1 MSFVHLHTHSHYS
14 LLDGL
19 SKIPDLVKKAK
30 DLGQN
35 ALALTDHG
43 VMYGAI
49 EFYKTCVAEGI
60 KPIIGCEVYVAEKSR
75 LKKDGKKDS
84 QYYHLTLLA
93 KNQIGYKN
101 LIKIVSDAH
110 LRGYYYKPRTD
121 KKYLSTHFEGLFA
134 LSGCPGGEL
143 PQTIIHKNLAKTIEI
158 ALKYQEIF
166 GKDNFYIEIQPHE
179 HLPEIKKIN
188 DGLREVAKKTGIP
201 LVATNDSHYLNK
213 EDKEAHE
220 VLLKINTSNKSGKE
234 ESGMSLKEFDLYL
247 FSEKEM
253 QKRFPENS
261 EAIANSQ
268 KIADQIDLKF
278 EFGKYFLPKFNLPKG
293 EKTAYDYLAKQA
305 RAGFGKKYDQANRKA
320 QKQLEYELTVIK
332 TTGFADYFLIV
343 ADIVNWA
350 KSNGIYTN
358 TRGSAAGSIVSY
370 CLNISNLDPLQFNL
384 IFERFL
390 NPERISMP
398 DIDVDIADDRRQE
411 MINYIVQTYGKDN
424 VCQIITFGVMK
435 ARMVVRDVTRA
446 LGYPYEL
453 GDRIAKQIL
462 MGLNI
467 ETALGAN
474 PDLQKIYREDEAKK
488 IIDMGK
494 KLENVARHASTHAAG
509 VVITEEPLVNYIPL
523 QRTTGNE
530 DTASTQ
536 YPMYDVELLGLL
548 KLDALGLKNL
558 TIMKN
563 ACRIIKKVHHKN
575 IDIYQ
580 LDYNDQKTFE
590 LLQNGETVGVFQL
603 ESSGM
608 RRYIKELQPTHINDI
623 MAMVALYRPGPMEYI
638 PDYIAGKHKL
648 KEIKLLH
655 PKLEKVLADTYGIA
669 VYQEQILQIA
679 REVAGFSYGEAD
691 ILRKA
696 IGKKNKKL
704 LQAQRKKFIDGAV
717 NNGTEKI
724 LAGKLFDFAEPF
736 ARYGFNRAH
745 AASYAIV
752 AYQTAYLKANFPECF
767 MAALLTS
774 DKNNLDKVAIA
785 ISESEKMGIKI
796 LPPDINESFV
806 DFGVVADDK
815 KIIRYGLEAIK
826 SVGQKVA
833 ENIVSERQKNGP
845 YKNLEDFLSRHK
857 GQTVN
862 KKVIEALTKSG
873 ALDALC
879 ERNMALAGINEILQ
893 FIKGQK
899 INIGQ
904 ADLFGDKLEVAHK
917 NLVLPET
924 APASS
929 KQKLAWEKEFI
940 GIYLSAHPLDNYR
953 ALLEKQKTKIN
964 DLTEKMTGKNVKVLG
979 LISTCKKIT
988 TRTNQQMM
996 FCRLEDLSGN
1006 TEVIVFPKMLEENN
1020 TLWRND
1026 NIVAISGKVN
1036 TKDGAIKIIANTAV
1050 EVIDQNALN
1059 EFLKDNLTKEKTQ
1072 ITLTIDHRVPN
1083 DALGKL
1089 KIALEKFPGDKKV
1102 LLRVAQNGGYA
1113 EKYARTHIVI
1123 KTELVNELKGILGEK
1138 KIKVE

>member
-19 SKIPDLVKKAK
+19 SKIPDLVQKAK

-35 ALALTDHG
+35 ALAITDHG

-49 EFYKTCVAEGI
+49 EFYKACQSAGI
-60 KPIIGCEVYVAEKSR
+60 KPIIGCEVYVAEKGR

-84 QYYHLTLLA
+84 KYYHLTLLA
-93 KNQIGYKN
+93 KNQTGYKN

-121 KKYLSTHFEGLFA
+121 KKFLLGRADGLFA

-143 PQTIIHKNLAKTIEI
+143 PQAVLHKGLEKAVEI
-158 ALKYQEIF
+158 AFKYQEIF

-179 HLPEIKKIN
+179 HLPEIKIIN
-188 DGLREVAKKTGIP
+188 DGLRAVAQKTGIP

-213 EDKEAHE
+213 DDKEAHE

-247 FSEKEM
+247 FSEEEM
-253 QKRFPENS
+253 KKRFPKDN
-261 EAIANSQ
+261 EAIQNSQ
-268 KIADQIDLKF
+268 KIADQINLKF
-278 EFGKYFLPKFNLPKG
+278 EFGKYFLPKFNLPRG
-293 EKTAYDYLAKQA
+293 EKTAYDYLEKQA
-305 RAGFGKKYDQANRKA
+305 RAGFEKKYEQTNNQA
-320 QKQLEYELTVIK
+320 QKQLDYELSVIK

-350 KSNGIYTN
+350 KTNGIYTN

-370 CLNISNLDPLQFNL
+370 CLNISNLDPLEFSL

-411 MINYIVQTYGKDN
+411 MIQYIVQTYGKDN

-453 GDRIAKQIL
+453 GDRIAKQIP

-467 ETALGAN
+467 ETAIKSN
-474 PDLQKIYREDEAKK
+474 PDLEKICQEEEAKK
-488 IIDMGK
+488 VIEMGK

-509 VVITEEPLVNYIPL
+509 VVVTEEPLVNYIPL
-523 QRTTGNE
+523 QRATGNE
-530 DTASTQ
+530 ETASTQ

-563 ACRIIKKVHHKN
+563 ACRIIKKVHHKE
-575 IDIYQ
+575 IDIYN

-608 RRYIKELQPTHINDI
+608 RRYIKELKPTHINDI

-638 PDYIAGKHKL
+638 PGYIAGKHGL
-648 KEIKLLH
+648 KKVKYLH
-655 PKLEKVLADTYGIA
+655 PKLEKILGDTYGIA

-679 REVAGFSYGEAD
+679 RDVAGFSYGEAD

-696 IGKKNKKL
+696 IGKKIKKL
-704 LQAQRKKFIDGAV
+704 LQEQRNKFIDGAKK
-717 NNGTEKI
+717 NGTDRN

-745 AASYAIV
+745 AASYAIG
-752 AYQTAYLKANFPECF
+752 AYQTGFLKANFPECF

-785 ISESEKMGIKI
+785 IAESEKMNIKI

-833 ENIVSERQKNGP
+833 ENIVVERQKNGP
-845 YKNLEDFLSRHK
+845 YKNLEDFLSRHS

-862 KKVIEALTKSG
+862 KKVVEALAKSG
-873 ALDALC
+873 ALDALS
-879 ERNMALAGINEILQ
+879 ERNMVLAGIAEILQ
-893 FIKGQK
+893 FIKSRK
-899 INIGQ
+899 TNTGQ
-904 ADLFGDKLEVAHK
+904 ADLFGGKIEVAHR
-917 NLVLPET
+917 NLALPEI

-953 ALLEKQKTKIN
+953 TLLEKQKTKIN
-964 DLTEKMTGKNVKVLG
+964 DLTKKMAGKTVKVLG
-979 LISTCKKIT
+979 LISACKKIT
-988 TRTNQQMM
+988 TRNNQQMM
-996 FCRLEDLSGN
+996 FCRLEDLGGN
-1006 TEVIVFPKMLEENN
+1006 TEVIVFPRMLEENSA
-1020 TLWRND
+1020 LWRND
-1026 NIVAISGKVN
+1026 NIVAIAGKVN

-1050 EVIDQNALN
+1050 EVVDQNALD
-1059 EFLKDNLTKEKTQ
+1059 EFLKDRQESEKTQ
-1072 ITLTIDHRVPN
+1072 ITLTIDHETPPG
-1083 DALGKL
+1083 ALGKI

-1102 LLRVAQNGGYA
+1102 LLRIAQNNGYA
-1113 EKYARTHIVI
+1113 EKYAHTHIAI
-1123 KTELVNELKGILGEK
+1123 AKKLVVELKEILGGK
-1138 KIKVE
+1138 KVKVE

>member
-1 MSFVHLHTHSHYS
+1 M
-14 LLDGL
+14 
-19 SKIPDLVKKAK
+19 
-30 DLGQN
+30 
-35 ALALTDHG
+35 LAEL
-43 VMYGAI
+43 
-49 EFYKTCVAEGI
+49 
-60 KPIIGCEVYVAEKSR
+60 
-75 LKKDGKKDS
+75 LKK
-84 QYYHLTLLA
+84 
-93 KNQIGYKN
+93 
-101 LIKIVSDAH
+101 
-110 LRGYYYKPRTD
+110 
-121 KKYLSTHFEGLFA
+121 F
-134 LSGCPGGEL
+134 
-143 PQTIIHKNLAKTIEI
+143 TI
-158 ALKYQEIF
+158 
-166 GKDNFYIEIQPHE
+166 
-179 HLPEIKKIN
+179 
-188 DGLREVAKKTGIP
+188 
-201 LVATNDSHYLNK
+201 
-213 EDKEAHE
+213 
-220 VLLKINTSNKSGKE
+220 
-234 ESGMSLKEFDLYL
+234 
-247 FSEKEM
+247 
-253 QKRFPENS
+253 
-261 EAIANSQ
+261 
-268 KIADQIDLKF
+268 
-278 EFGKYFLPKFNLPKG
+278 
-293 EKTAYDYLAKQA
+293 
-305 RAGFGKKYDQANRKA
+305 
-320 QKQLEYELTVIK
+320 
-332 TTGFADYFLIV
+332 
-343 ADIVNWA
+343 
-350 KSNGIYTN
+350 
-358 TRGSAAGSIVSY
+358 
-370 CLNISNLDPLQFNL
+370 
-384 IFERFL
+384 
-390 NPERISMP
+390 
-398 DIDVDIADDRRQE
+398 
-411 MINYIVQTYGKDN
+411 
-424 VCQIITFGVMK
+424 
-435 ARMVVRDVTRA
+435 
-446 LGYPYEL
+446 
-453 GDRIAKQIL
+453 
-462 MGLNI
+462 
-467 ETALGAN
+467 
-474 PDLQKIYREDEAKK
+474 
-488 IIDMGK
+488 
-494 KLENVARHASTHAAG
+494 
-509 VVITEEPLVNYIPL
+509 
-523 QRTTGNE
+523 
-530 DTASTQ
+530 
-536 YPMYDVELLGLL
+536 
-548 KLDALGLKNL
+548 
-558 TIMKN
+558 
-563 ACRIIKKVHHKN
+563 KN

-917 NLVLPET
+917 N
-924 APASS
+924 
-929 KQKLAWEKEFI
+929 
-940 GIYLSAHPLDNYR
+940 
-953 ALLEKQKTKIN
+953 
-964 DLTEKMTGKNVKVLG
+964 
-979 LISTCKKIT
+979 C
-988 TRTNQQMM
+988 
-996 FCRLEDLSGN
+996 
-1006 TEVIVFPKMLEENN
+1006 
-1020 TLWRND
+1020 
-1026 NIVAISGKVN
+1026 
-1036 TKDGAIKIIANTAV
+1036 
-1050 EVIDQNALN
+1050 
-1059 EFLKDNLTKEKTQ
+1059 
-1072 ITLTIDHRVPN
+1072 
-1083 DALGKL
+1083 
-1089 KIALEKFPGDKKV
+1089 
-1102 LLRVAQNGGYA
+1102 
-1113 EKYARTHIVI
+1113 
-1123 KTELVNELKGILGEK
+1123 
-1138 KIKVE
+1138 